1 MLEVNEA
8 DRVATLN
15 LPERADASTALAM
28 HEVMMRADLEHINSV
43 AVDVSAAMRVD
54 ASALQLLLA
63 WFNLL
68 DSHQIPWRWRGTS
81 EAFSIAADHAGL
93 RQVLRLT
100 NG

>member
-8 DRVATLN
+8 GHVAILS

-28 HEVMMRADLEHINSV
+28 HELMMRVNLENIHSV
-43 AVDVSAAMRVD
+43 AVDVSTAIKVD
-54 ASALQLLLA
+54 ASAFQLLIA

-68 DSHQIPWRWRGTS
+68 DSHHIPWHWRGTS

-93 RQVLRLT
+93 RRVLRLT